1 MLFDSVHNFKNV
13 YNNFERKKA
22 FITPAF
28 EENQKEMCANYEHVE
43 SIYEEEKEKA
53 VKLAFKLSDKVLHP
67 KSLEKNNVKSTNK
80 KANK

>member
-13 YNNFERKKA
+13 YNNFERSLLLQLN
-22 FITPAF
+22 F